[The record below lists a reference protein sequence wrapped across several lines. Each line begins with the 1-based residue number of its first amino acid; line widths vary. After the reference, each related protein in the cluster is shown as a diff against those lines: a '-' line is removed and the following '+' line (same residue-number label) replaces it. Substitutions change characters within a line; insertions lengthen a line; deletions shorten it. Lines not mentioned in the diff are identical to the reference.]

1 MGEGHLQGKTEFRGD
16 SSKAGTSKSN
26 DFVTGLRRPF
36 PPPELAGSAPL
47 LFGLQGPL
55 PFKVWGG
62 HLGAL
67 TGHRREAVEILPN

>member
-16 SSKAGTSKSN
+16 SSKVGTSKSS
-26 DFVTGLRRPF
+26 DFATGPCRPF
-36 PPPELAGSAPL
+36 PPPELAGSSPF
-47 LFGLQGPL
+47 LFGLQGPR
-55 PFKVWGG
+55 PFKVGG